1 MSPPK
6 PHLLLLDPDRYS
18 IEARELLGT
27 VADVVDGPLTRQE
40 LCERIGEFDVLVLRL
55 SHRIDADLIGR
66 AGRLK
71 AVATNTTGLDH
82 IDLVAARQH
91 GIAVLSLRGELA
103 FLETIVST
111 AELTWGLLLSLIRQI
126 PAAHRSVLDGA
137 WRRDDFVGRDLAG
150 RTLGVVGCGRIGR
163 KVAAYGAAF
172 GMSVLAFDPDPRVIP
187 STVVACASLHELLG
201 RSEVVTLHVTEGAD
215 TRGLIGTAELGLM
228 RPGALLVNTSRG
240 SVVDSEALLAA
251 LDSGQLAGAALDVV
265 DGELAAGFPGHNR
278 LIDFARRSRALVIT
292 PHIGGVSSD
301 SWARTE
307 TFLAKKIVDFF
318 AAPSLPSPATAGEGR
333 EGAADSGRSTGESK
347 ANR

>member
-6 PHLLLLDPDRYS
+6 PRLLLLDPDRYS
-18 IEARELLGT
+18 AEARALLET

-40 LCERIGEFDVLVLRL
+40 LRNRVGDYDALVLRL
-55 SHRIDADLIGR
+55 SHQIDADVIGR
-66 AGRLK
+66 ADRLK
-71 AVATNTTGLDH
+71 VVATNTTGLDH
-82 IDLVAARQH
+82 IDLAAAQQR

-172 GMSVLAFDPDPRVIP
+172 GMSVLAFDQDPQAIP
-187 STVVACASLHELLG
+187 SPVVACASLHELLD
-201 RSEVVTLHVTEGAD
+201 RSDVVTLHVTEGAE
-215 TRGLIGTAELGLM
+215 TRGLIGAAELGRM

-240 SVVDSEALLAA
+240 SVIDSEALLAA
-251 LDSGQLAGAALDVV
+251 LDSGRLAGAALDVV
-265 DGELAAGFPGHNR
+265 DGELADSFPRGNR
-278 LIDFARRSRALVIT
+278 LIDFACRNRALVIT

-307 TFLAKKIVDFF
+307 TFLARKIVTFF
-318 AAPSLPSPATAGEGR
+318 TAPEDGRATAG
-333 EGAADSGRSTGESK
+333 SK
-347 ANR
+347 ENR